1 MFNFNKLLKWINENE
16 NKKIITLYNYLPI
29 TFNLKISF
37 IVIIKIWKKI
47 KILKIEILSKKKIMC
62 NTIRIQFCA

>member
-16 NKKIITLYNYLPI
+16 NKKIITLYNYLLI

-37 IVIIKIWKKI
+37 IIIKIWKKI
-47 KILKIEILSKKKIMC
+47 KILKIEILKILKRKSSV
-62 NTIRIQFCA
+62 TL